1 MKKLLLLITLIFT
14 TAAFAQVEKATSGDL
29 LEFTFTPNLQ
39 GGDMF
44 STDSNMLGG
53 YEGLFTYR
61 NLDTSTRWRAQFIFD
76 AEEDYEDY
84 MMLAAFYGKE
94 KHYDGS
100 DRLDTFTGYEGGL
113 YYEDFGGDSDADW
126 GVIGGVFAGANY
138 YIANNLYIGLEA
150 RYMIVLVDG
159 RTSVGLQSGN
169 GGVSG
174 VNAMMSIGFKL

>member
-1 MKKLLLLITLIFT
+1 MKKLLLIITLIFT

-29 LEFTFTPNLQ
+29 FEFTFTPNLQ

-44 STDSNMLGG
+44 STDSNLLGG
-53 YEGLFTYR
+53 YEGMFTYR
-61 NLDTSTRWRAQFIFD
+61 NLDNSTRWRAQFVFD
-76 AEEDYEDY
+76 AEEDFEDY

-100 DRLDTFTGYEGGL
+100 DRLDTYTGYEGGL
-113 YYEDFGGDSDADW
+113 FYEDFGGDSDADW

-150 RYMIVLVDG
+150 RYMIMLTDG
-159 RTSVGLQSGN
+159 RSSVGLTRGM

-174 VNAMMSIGFKL
+174 ANAMMTIGFKL